1 VLGMEYVE
9 NIKDDV
15 IKTLKSVGYEVVD
28 TDLFLL
34 EQSIEKVKSY
44 IKNKTN
50 QNKVP
55 EGLKYIW
62 VDRSTG
68 EFLYFKKS
76 LNQLELKGLDFDRV
90 AKEISEGDT
99 KVVFEDTKSVGDKFE
114 VFTTYLMTRGEDE
127 LLRYRRIVW

>member
-1 VLGMEYVE
+1 MDYVE
-9 NIKDDV
+9 NIKEDV

-55 EGLKYIW
+55 EGLKHIW
-62 VDRSTG
+62 IDRSTG

-76 LNQLELKGLDFDRV
+76 LNQLELNGLDFDRV

-99 KVVFEDTKSVGDKFE
+99 KVVFEDTKSEGDKFE
-114 VFTTYLMTRGEDE
+114 VFTMYLMTRGEEE

>member
-1 VLGMEYVE
+1 MEYVE
-9 NIKDDV
+9 NIKEDA
-15 IKTLKSVGYEVVD
+15 IKTLKSVGYEVID
-28 TDLFLL
+28 ADLFLL

-62 VDRSTG
+62 IDRSTG
-68 EFLYFKKS
+68 EFLNFKKS
-76 LNQLELKGLDFDRV
+76 LNQLNLNGLNFGRM

-99 KVVFEDTKSVGDKFE
+99 KVVYEDTKTTGDKFE
-114 VFTTYLMTRGEDE
+114 VYMTYLMTRGEDE

>member
-1 VLGMEYVE
+1 MEYVE
-9 NIKDDV
+9 NIKEDV

-34 EQSIEKVKSY
+34 EQSIEKVRSY

-55 EGLKYIW
+55 EGLKHIW
-62 VDRSTG
+62 IDRSTG

-99 KVVFEDTKSVGDKFE
+99 KVVFEDTKSEGDEFE
-114 VFTTYLMTRGEDE
+114 VFTTYLITRGEEE

>member
-1 VLGMEYVE
+1 MEYVE
-9 NIKDDV
+9 NIREDV

-28 TDLFLL
+28 ADLFLM

-62 VDRSTG
+62 IDRSTG
-68 EFLYFKKS
+68 EFLNFKKS
-76 LNQLELKGLDFDRV
+76 LNQLNLNGLNFGRM

-99 KVVFEDTKSVGDKFE
+99 KVVYEDTKTTGDKFE
-114 VFTTYLMTRGEDE
+114 VCMTYLMTRGEDE

>member
-1 VLGMEYVE
+1 MEYVE

-15 IKTLKSVGYEVVD
+15 IKALKSVGYEVVD

-34 EQSIEKVKSY
+34 EQSIEKVRSY

-62 VDRSTG
+62 IDRSTG

-99 KVVFEDTKSVGDKFE
+99 KVVYEDTKSMGDKFE
-114 VFTTYLMTRGEDE
+114 VFTMYLMTRGEEE

>member
-1 VLGMEYVE
+1 MEYVE
-9 NIKDDV
+9 NIKEDV

-28 TDLFLL
+28 ADLFLL

-55 EGLKYIW
+55 EGLKHIW
-62 VDRSTG
+62 IDRGTG
-68 EFLYFKKS
+68 EFLNFKKS
-76 LNQLELKGLDFDRV
+76 LNQLNLNGLNFGRM

-99 KVVFEDTKSVGDKFE
+99 KVVYEDTKTTGDKFE
-114 VFTTYLMTRGEDE
+114 VYMTYLMTRGEDE
-127 LLRYRRIVW
+127 LLRYRRVVW

>member
-1 VLGMEYVE
+1 MEYIE
-9 NIKDDV
+9 NIKEDV

-28 TDLFLL
+28 ADLFLL

-62 VDRSTG
+62 IDRSTG
-68 EFLYFKKS
+68 EFLNFKKS
-76 LNQLELKGLDFDRV
+76 LNQLNLNRLNFGRM

-99 KVVFEDTKSVGDKFE
+99 KVVYEDTKTTGDKFE
-114 VFTTYLMTRGEDE
+114 VYMMYLMTRGEDE

>member
-1 VLGMEYVE
+1 MDYVE
-9 NIKDDV
+9 NIKEDV

-55 EGLKYIW
+55 EGLKHIW
-62 VDRSTG
+62 IDRRTG

-76 LNQLELKGLDFDRV
+76 LNQLELNGLDFDRV

-99 KVVFEDTKSVGDKFE
+99 KVVFEDTKSEGDKFE
-114 VFTTYLMTRGEDE
+114 VFTMYLMTRGEEE

>member
-1 VLGMEYVE
+1 MEYIE
-9 NIKDDV
+9 NIKEDV

-28 TDLFLL
+28 ADLFLL
-34 EQSIEKVKSY
+34 EQSIEKVRSY

-55 EGLKYIW
+55 EGLKHIW

-99 KVVFEDTKSVGDKFE
+99 KVVYEDTKTTGDKFE
-114 VFTTYLMTRGEDE
+114 VYMTYLMTRGEDE

>member
-1 VLGMEYVE
+1 MEYIE
-9 NIKDDV
+9 NIKEDV

-28 TDLFLL
+28 ADLFLL

-50 QNKVP
+50 QNRVP

-62 VDRSTG
+62 IDRSTG

-76 LNQLELKGLDFDRV
+76 LNQLELKGLDFDRI

-99 KVVFEDTKSVGDKFE
+99 KVVYEDTKSTGDKFE
-114 VFTTYLMTRGEDE
+114 VYMTYLMTRGEDE

>member
-1 VLGMEYVE
+1 MEYVE

-34 EQSIEKVKSY
+34 EQSIEKVRSY

-62 VDRSTG
+62 IDRSTG

-99 KVVFEDTKSVGDKFE
+99 KVVFEDTKSEGDKCE
-114 VFTTYLMTRGEDE
+114 VYMTYLMTRGEDE

>member
-1 VLGMEYVE
+1 MEYIE
-9 NIKDDV
+9 NIKEDV
-15 IKTLKSVGYEVVD
+15 IKTLKSVGYDVVD
-28 TDLFLL
+28 ADLFLL
-34 EQSIEKVKSY
+34 EQSIEKVRSY

-55 EGLKYIW
+55 EGLKHIW
-62 VDRSTG
+62 IDRSTG

-76 LNQLELKGLDFDRV
+76 LNQLNLNGLNFGRM

-99 KVVFEDTKSVGDKFE
+99 KVVYEDTKTTGDKFE
-114 VFTTYLMTRGEDE
+114 VYMTYLMTRGEDE

>member
-1 VLGMEYVE
+1 MEYIE
-9 NIKDDV
+9 TIREEV

-28 TDLFLL
+28 ADLFLL
-34 EQSIEKVKSY
+34 EKSIEKVKSY

-62 VDRSTG
+62 IDRSTG

-76 LNQLELKGLDFDRV
+76 PNQLELKGLDFDRM

-99 KVVFEDTKSVGDKFE
+99 KVVYEDTKSTGEKFE
-114 VFTTYLMTRGEDE
+114 VYMTYLMTRGEDE

>member
-1 VLGMEYVE
+1 MEYIE
-9 NIKDDV
+9 NIKEDV

-28 TDLFLL
+28 ADLFLL
-34 EQSIEKVKSY
+34 EQSIEKVRSY

-62 VDRSTG
+62 IDRSTG
-68 EFLYFKKS
+68 EFLNFKKS
-76 LNQLELKGLDFDRV
+76 LNQLNLNGLNFGRM

-114 VFTTYLMTRGEDE
+114 VYMTYLMTRGEDE

>member
-1 VLGMEYVE
+1 MEYVE
-9 NIKDDV
+9 NIKEDV

-28 TDLFLL
+28 ADLFLL

-62 VDRSTG
+62 IERSTG